1 MGQSGAIDGSMEKY
15 VSKIPRSSR
24 PAWQLYE
31 RLATLKNLGQ
41 LAGNEHVSDVHATD
55 DECRFTV
62 EGKFSVGLR
71 IVDRTPN
78 STIKL
83 AGTEDSP
90 LNFTAWIQLKE
101 VGEYDTAIRIT
112 VHAAVPLLLRMMAK
126 KRIQRGL
133 DEFAERLASV

>member
-1 MGQSGAIDGSMEKY
+1 MEKY
-15 VSKIPRSSR
+15 VSKITRSSR

-41 LAGNEHVSDVHATD
+41 LAGHEHVSDVHATD

-78 STIKL
+78 NTIKL

>member
-1 MGQSGAIDGSMEKY
+1 M
-15 VSKIPRSSR
+15 SKITRSSR

-41 LAGNEHVSDVHATD
+41 LAGHEHVSDVHATD

-78 STIKL
+78 NTIKL